1 MNTMNIIDIESQLKE
16 VISSDQKSW
25 VKIYELMQA
34 VEDNRL
40 YEPDYKSYTAWVN
53 SFADRTKVHVSLLWN
68 RKKAGKFYSE
78 YFERQMKNGN
88 SDVQPLKSV
97 STSPDNIILV
107 EKIAGNNCSLADDL
121 IEKVIKGDLKRRD
134 LSNAWQT
141 VKAERMK
148 RGETV
153 QRINAYD
160 KPELFYKAD
169 TYAEAG
175 NKGKDKA
182 EKQSQLTAMDI
193 VLAFNKNYWITNRV
207 FKEFVPEK
215 YRIMTEFAVDTGV
228 TRHSR
233 RMDILVL
240 ETLSTSDKN
249 DIALHGIEIK
259 VSKHDLLGDKK
270 MAEYRYFC
278 DYFWLAVPESLI
290 DCAISIIP
298 DGWGVIAISES
309 EAHDEYSNLNSN
321 SSTTISSSSH
331 SLRVVVPAK
340 RGEAVFRDKTIKKAL
355 LKLL

>member
-1 MNTMNIIDIESQLKE
+1 MKGNMNTMNIIDIESQLKE

-53 SFADRTKVHVSLLWN
+53 SFAERTKVHVSLLWN

-78 YFERQMKNGN
+78 YFERQIKNGN

-97 STSPDNIILV
+97 ATSPDNIILV
-107 EKIAGNNCSLADDL
+107 EKIAGNNSSLADDL

-148 RGETV
+148 RGESV

-160 KPELFYKAD
+160 KPELSYKAD
-169 TYAEAG
+169 TYDTYAKNE
-175 NKGKDKA
+175 DKT
-182 EKQSQLTAMDI
+182 EKKSQLTAMDI
-193 VLAFNKNYWITNRV
+193 VLAFNKDYWITNRV

-228 TRHSR
+228 TKHSR

-240 ETLSTSDKN
+240 ETLSTSDKD

-290 DCAISIIP
+290 DCAVSIIP
-298 DGWGVIAISES
+298 DGWGVIAVSES
-309 EAHDEYSNLNSN
+309 KAENKYSY
-321 SSTTISSSSH
+321 SS

-340 RGEAVFRDKTIKKAL
+340 HSEAVFRDKTIKKAL

>member
-1 MNTMNIIDIESQLKE
+1 MKGNMNTMNIIDIESQLKE

-53 SFADRTKVHVSLLWN
+53 SFADRTKVNVSLLWN

-107 EKIAGNNCSLADDL
+107 EKIAGNNGSLADDL

-148 RGETV
+148 RGESV

-160 KPELFYKAD
+160 KPELYYKAD
-169 TYAEAG
+169 TYV
-175 NKGKDKA
+175 NKDKT

-215 YRIMTEFAVDTGV
+215 YRIMTEFVVDTGV

-259 VSKHDLLGDKK
+259 VSEHDLLGDKK

-290 DCAISIIP
+290 ECAVSIIP
-298 DGWGVIAISES
+298 DGWGVIAVSET
-309 EAHDEYSNLNSN
+309 HDEYSNSP
-321 SSTTISSSSH
+321 IS

-340 RGEAVFRDKTIKKAL
+340 RGEAAFRDKTIKKAL

>member
-1 MNTMNIIDIESQLKE
+1 MEMKTKMKGNMNTMNIIDIESQLKE
-16 VISSDQKSW
+16 VISFDQKSW
-25 VKIYELMQA
+25 VKIYELMQT

-53 SFADRTKVHVSLLWN
+53 SFADRAKVHVSLLWN

-78 YFERQMKNGN
+78 YFERQIKNGN
-88 SDVQPLKSV
+88 SCVLPLKSV
-97 STSPDNIILV
+97 ATSPDNIILV
-107 EKIAGNNCSLADDL
+107 EKIAGNNYSLADDL

-148 RGETV
+148 RGESV

-160 KPELFYKAD
+160 KPELSYKAD
-169 TYAEAG
+169 TYAKNE
-175 NKGKDKA
+175 NKT
-182 EKQSQLTAMDI
+182 EKKSQLTAMDI
-193 VLAFNKNYWITNRV
+193 VLAFNKDYWITNRI

-215 YRIMTEFAVDTGV
+215 YRIMTEFAVDTGI
-228 TRHSR
+228 TKHLR

-240 ETLSTSDKN
+240 ETLSTSDKE

-259 VSKHDLLGDKK
+259 VSKHDLLGNKK
-270 MAEYRYFC
+270 MAEYCYFC

-290 DCAISIIP
+290 ECTISIIP
-298 DGWGVIAISES
+298 DGWGVIAVSES
-309 EAHDEYSNLNSN
+309 KEKAEDKYSH
-321 SSTTISSSSH
+321 SSF

-340 RGEAVFRDKTIKKAL
+340 HGEAVFRDKTIKKAL